1 MMTWDSKFGPVITI
15 AFESTSVGSWAT
27 NTRNFAALAPIA
39 TSCVVPTDT
48 VFYPVYA
55 SAQFESSVIDTGS
68 LTFKLGG
75 PNNQDIPGT
84 AETVIST
91 QGQALATLR
100 FNSARSCAVTGNG
113 VNSITPIFQASTN
126 WGNDTATG
134 VVVLLSGY
142 LQDTQS

>member
-39 TSCVVPTDT
+39 TSWVVPTDT

-75 PNNQDIPGT
+75 AKQSGHPRHGRDGYQHTG
-84 AETVIST
+84 ASSCYA
-91 QGQALATLR
+91 ALQ
-100 FNSARSCAVTGNG
+100 FCAVMRCNRKRG
-113 VNSITPIFQASTN
+113 
-126 WGNDTATG
+126 
-134 VVVLLSGY
+134 
-142 LQDTQS
+142 